1 MSSRED
7 TGRYRGRRRAP
18 STPYTRYAVVV
29 TGAFLG
35 AGVVAMGS
43 AAALPGTN
51 SDSGLTATSVSG
63 AFSVADLNARQA
75 TADRANRATD
85 RTNPAAS
92 DVLDP
97 GLWLLPLHNY
107 TVAAPFGAHA
117 TGVHPGISL
126 AAQEG
131 TPFVAA
137 HSGKVVLARYSGALG
152 LTVVIDTGNGTT
164 ITYGHASR
172 LLVKEGQKVEAG
184 DLIGLV
190 GNSGYTYGSTLYY
203 EIERDG
209 KPIDAVA
216 FMLTKGIDLT
226 KATEAVDS

>member
-1 MSSRED
+1 VSSRED
-7 TGRYRGRRRAP
+7 RGRYRGRRRAP
-18 STPYTRYAVVV
+18 TPPYTRYAVVV

-43 AAALPGTN
+43 AALPGTS
-51 SDSGLTATSVSG
+51 SDTGLTASSASG
-63 AFSVADLNARQA
+63 ALTFADLNARQA
-75 TADRANRATD
+75 TADRANRASD
-85 RTNPAAS
+85 RTNPATT
-92 DVLDP
+92 DVVDP

-107 TVAAPFGAHA
+107 TVAGPFGGHA

-131 TPFVAA
+131 APFVAA
-137 HSGKVVLARYSGALG
+137 HSGKVVLARYSGGLG

-184 DLIGLV
+184 DVIGLV
-190 GNSGYTYGSTLYY
+190 GSSGYTFGSALYY
-203 EIERDG
+203 EIQHDG
-209 KPIDAVA
+209 QQTDVVA

-226 KATEAVDS
+226 KATEAVNS